1 MKTLESLLLYF
12 LEYTLK
18 ACIYLFFSVI
28 LFITWGIIGVA
39 WVGALPVVFVCY
51 FSYTATKVLFNKVQ
65 SLISNFTQPNLKD

>member
-1 MKTLESLLLYF
+1 
-12 LEYTLK
+12 
-18 ACIYLFFSVI
+18 

-65 SLISNFTQPNLKD
+65 SLISNFTQPN